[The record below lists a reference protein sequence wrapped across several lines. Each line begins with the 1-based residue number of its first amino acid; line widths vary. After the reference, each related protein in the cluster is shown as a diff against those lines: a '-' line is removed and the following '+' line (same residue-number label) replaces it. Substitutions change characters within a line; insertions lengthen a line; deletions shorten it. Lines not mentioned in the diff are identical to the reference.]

1 MAAPA
6 GLSSARLAARLQRH
20 QGGGGARRDPAHGHP
35 HSLCGAHGEKAGR
48 QAGSL
53 AGRQAGRSHIVL
65 SRHLPTLC
73 PLSPTCFPPT
83 LRYTPHADLILPQ
96 VTQIVGAVRDD
107 AILVSCTKGILNDSL
122 ETPNEI
128 LKRVLPPALHSRLAY
143 LSGPSF
149 AAEVAKQNPTA
160 VTIASES
167 DAVAKHVQVWGQLAG
182 QCRDG
187 MAAVHPQQRFAQL
200 LTQITAALPL
210 KVPIASLPVLP
221 ALPALHCPSLE
232 QEMMSTPRFRCY
244 RTHDVTGVELG
255 GALKNVLAIA
265 CGISDGLGFGSNGRA
280 ALITRGLDE
289 ITRLAGGRAGQTADV
304 LCKQRAGPPFTHPRC
319 SRLALPCALQ
329 WLPVPAR

>member
-1 MAAPA
+1 M
-6 GLSSARLAARLQRH
+6 
-20 QGGGGARRDPAHGHP
+20 
-35 HSLCGAHGEKAGR
+35 
-48 QAGSL
+48 
-53 AGRQAGRSHIVL
+53 
-65 SRHLPTLC
+65 
-73 PLSPTCFPPT
+73 
-83 LRYTPHADLILPQ
+83 
-96 VTQIVGAVRDD
+96 GAVRDD

-221 ALPALHCPSLE
+221 ARSGTQPK
-232 QEMMSTPRFRCY
+232 T
-244 RTHDVTGVELG
+244 
-255 GALKNVLAIA
+255 
-265 CGISDGLGFGSNGRA
+265 
-280 ALITRGLDE
+280 
-289 ITRLAGGRAGQTADV
+289 
-304 LCKQRAGPPFTHPRC
+304 AGPPPLLHTYHP
-319 SRLALPCALQ
+319 SF
-329 WLPVPAR
+329 VPAGGCGGGRVDLAQRAPPGTEEGHRVSCH